1 MYGRFGRG
9 FANPFNSGDREGW
22 TPPWLQR
29 GSEGP
34 RGPRFYGGHPG
45 HGFGRRGPFG
55 QGWQWGSPEFQALR
69 SEAAEVARLFA
80 IASRTAVD
88 NRERLSQLRDFLDRS
103 RKELSDMIYNTG
115 QTETPGST
123 PDVGQA

>member
-1 MYGRFGRG
+1 MLSAAAVYAGIV
-9 FANPFNSGDREGW
+9 AV
-22 TPPWLQR
+22 
-29 GSEGP
+29 
-34 RGPRFYGGHPG
+34 RGPIFPQASYG
-45 HGFGRRGPFG
+45 
-55 QGWQWGSPEFQALR
+55 WITI
-69 SEAAEVARLFA
+69 VA